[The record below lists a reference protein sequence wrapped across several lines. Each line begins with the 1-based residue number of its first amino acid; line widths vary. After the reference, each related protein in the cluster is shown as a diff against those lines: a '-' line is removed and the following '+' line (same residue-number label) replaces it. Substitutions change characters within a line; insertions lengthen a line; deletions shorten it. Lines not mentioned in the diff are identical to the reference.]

1 MTTLAATRAKM
12 GSTTYYLAKMKA
24 SLLSGMVQTA
34 RDAYP
39 NWDNLTE
46 ERRTQRADDA
56 DLDLASSPKSSSKS
70 STPLAINPNSASR
83 DDLVKLPG
91 VGEAMANRIIEGRPF
106 QNANDLSRV
115 PGIGPKTLEKLRPHL
130 SFPPASPPPAKPR

>member
-39 NWDNLTE
+39 NWDNLTVE
-46 ERRTQRADDA
+46 ERIQRE
-56 DLDLASSPKSSSKS
+56 LNKK
-70 STPLAINPNSASR
+70 
-83 DDLVKLPG
+83 
-91 VGEAMANRIIEGRPF
+91 
-106 QNANDLSRV
+106 RV
-115 PGIGPKTLEKLRPHL
+115 LQDIVP
-130 SFPPASPPPAKPR
+130 